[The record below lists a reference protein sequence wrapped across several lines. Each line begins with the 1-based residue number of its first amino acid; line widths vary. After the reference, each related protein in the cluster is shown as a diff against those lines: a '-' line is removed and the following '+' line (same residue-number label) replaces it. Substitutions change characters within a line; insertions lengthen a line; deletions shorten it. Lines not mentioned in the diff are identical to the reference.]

1 MIDRKS
7 GFIGVIED
15 DQDIS
20 NLVKRYLEREGFEV
34 RTEGGTRDWKKVGL
48 DSGLKLLVLDWMLP
62 DQSGLDILKTIRSEK
77 NLTTTPV
84 LMLTA
89 RVDDTDVVRA
99 LEAGAD
105 DYVPKPFS
113 ASVLVARVQAL
124 LRRAESHKSRNLES
138 DAGGSIKQNLKSNLS
153 LGHLTLDLEA
163 HRALLKGQELMMTPS
178 EFKLLEALIGSIGKV
193 LTRNALI
200 EALKGPGITV
210 VERTIDNHVLSLRKK
225 LGPET
230 GSLIE
235 TVRGIGYRVSFPET
249 SVQNKNEN

>member
-1 MIDRKS
+1 MAGSRF

-34 RTEGGTRDWKKVGL
+34 RTEGGTRDWERVGM
-48 DSGLKLLVLDWMLP
+48 DPDIKLLVLDWMLP
-62 DQSGLDILKTIRSEK
+62 DQSGLEILKKIRSRTESR
-77 NLTTTPV
+77 NLPV

-124 LRRAESHKSRNLES
+124 LRRSESLKAEVKS
-138 DAGGSIKQNLKSNLS
+138 QQHLS
-153 LGHLTLDLEA
+153 LLRLGPLSLDLEG
-163 HRALLKGQELMMTPS
+163 HRIYVNDEEVGAFTAS
-178 EFKLLEALIGSIGKV
+178 EFKLLEKLVRSAGKV
-193 LTRNALI
+193 LTRNVLI

-225 LGPET
+225 LGPEV

-235 TVRGIGYRVSFPET
+235 TVRGIGYRVSFPDST
-249 SVQNKNEN
+249 RKIP